1 MNYLKNIF
9 SKILTW
15 AGSIFNKER
24 VEGILDALAINNFK
38 VNKTSY
44 VLYWS
49 IATFTITFTVWS
61 LFASVD
67 QVVRASGNL
76 VPTSKVHV
84 IQSPN
89 SGVIEK
95 INIKM
100 SDDVDKGQILFLIS
114 NSVAIN
120 KYELA
125 VSVRDTQKRKVEL
138 ISELVKKGSEAEI
151 RLIDEKLNLYSL
163 EDSLLKAKLNLDY
176 SKIISPVKGTISAVN
191 AVNVDQVVNAGDEI
205 ATVVPFDDTLQVE
218 ALVQPKDIA
227 YVIPGLKARLAF
239 SAYDISVY
247 GQFDGTVKTVAPN
260 TIQLSPNDQPMY
272 KTIIEINLGSSEK
285 RKEINL
291 QAGMQADV
299 TIIGQPRTVAS
310 YIINP
315 ITKLSKTA
323 LRD

>member
-15 AGSIFNKER
+15 ASSIFNKER

-61 LFASVD
+61 LFAS
-67 QVVRASGNL
+67 
-76 VPTSKVHV
+76 
-84 IQSPN
+84 
-89 SGVIEK
+89 
-95 INIKM
+95 
-100 SDDVDKGQILFLIS
+100 DDVDKGQILFLIN

-163 EDSLLKAKLNLDY
+163 EDSLLRAKLNLDY